1 MASAVQVLPSLTP
14 WSCHFFSFLGGA
26 DRCKKFTET
35 DYFFLELFADQAAI
49 EFHGGGDTFAAMGKR
64 QKEARAND
72 RSRKAKFTMG
82 KSRSMSPQHVNDIAQ
97 ADRPVADLA
106 CALA

>member
-1 MASAVQVLPSLTP
+1 MASAVQVSPPLIP
-14 WSCHFFSFLGGA
+14 WPCHFFAFLDCA
-26 DRCKKFTET
+26 DRCKKHTET

-49 EFHGGGDTFAAMGKR
+49 EFHGGGDTFAAMAKR

-82 KSRSMSPQHVNDIAQ
+82 
-97 ADRPVADLA
+97 ADFAENRYQT
-106 CALA
+106 